1 MTPPKIVGTKIQN
14 WANLKY
20 EIASDVLSLY
30 YQLPQD
36 RYRTPRQKSIQ
47 FNNHVSILSSMS
59 NVKSNIAFL
68 TLTLCW
74 KISKDLGFERI
85 EFEKLE
91 KSVAFLPSEVFL
103 VKCQY
108 LVLLYYNQSLETT
121 RFHIQP
127 IKDNCNWWF
136 KSSPIHQNYW
146 KYSKHKILAAY
157 LGVLR
162 LLVRGLQKIINIEFI
177 RHFRLSWIQL
187 SFFWNTM
194 RIITSVQNHLN
205 LSAFYT

>member
-1 MTPPKIVGTKIQN
+1 MFFPCIINFHKTGTVHLGRKPFSSTIMFLFWAQWAMWRAILLFWLFVLEDKQRPRVGFK
-14 WANLKY
+14 
-20 EIASDVLSLY
+20 
-30 YQLPQD
+30 
-36 RYRTPRQKSIQ
+36 
-47 FNNHVSILSSMS
+47 
-59 NVKSNIAFL
+59 
-68 TLTLCW
+68 
-74 KISKDLGFERI
+74 RI

-91 KSVAFLPSEVFL
+91 KSVVFLPSEVFL

-127 IKDNCNWWF
+127 VKDNYNWWF

>member
-1 MTPPKIVGTKIQN
+1 MFFPCIINFHKTGTVHLGRNPFSSFQQSCFYFELN
-14 WANLKY
+14 EQCEEQY
-20 EIASDVLSLY
+20 CFSDS
-30 YQLPQD
+30 
-36 RYRTPRQKSIQ
+36 
-47 FNNHVSILSSMS
+47 
-59 NVKSNIAFL
+59 
-68 TLTLCW
+68 LCW

-127 IKDNCNWWF
+127 IKDNYNWWF

-146 KYSKHKILAAY
+146 KYSKHKILDAY

-162 LLVRGLQKIINIEFI
+162 LLLRGLQKIINIEFI

-187 SFFWNTM
+187 PFFWNTM